1 MRSNLMEKKVSQ
13 GAIQLHILRYLEQG
27 RVNAYMSVSLQGFP
41 ERQLTADW
49 TIALYGALSPLYIS
63 KKVCVC

>member
-1 MRSNLMEKKVSQ
+1 MPSFSTYFFLQAEIQVQSKMRSNLMEKKVSQ

-41 ERQLTADW
+41 ERQLTAD
-49 TIALYGALSPLYIS
+49 
-63 KKVCVC
+63 